1 MTVHNRVYHMK
12 QKKESGSCFGLP
24 VNGNWVTVHRQC
36 HLLKEENRIFSS
48 SSTKGH

>member
-24 VNGNWVTVHRQC
+24 VNGNLRWHYY
-36 HLLKEENRIFSS
+36 LSGIFVSFGES
-48 SSTKGH
+48 RLFC